1 MITASASLKV
11 EDEIRRRKLV
21 LSQRGR
27 CGNPGTDGARAG
39 VGISVPRFFMV
50 EGGDQV
56 GVLSEVDDKIV
67 PPGE

>member
-27 CGNPGTDGARAG
+27 CGNPGTMERELALEFPFLD
-39 VGISVPRFFMV
+39 FFMV

-67 PPGE
+67 PPDE